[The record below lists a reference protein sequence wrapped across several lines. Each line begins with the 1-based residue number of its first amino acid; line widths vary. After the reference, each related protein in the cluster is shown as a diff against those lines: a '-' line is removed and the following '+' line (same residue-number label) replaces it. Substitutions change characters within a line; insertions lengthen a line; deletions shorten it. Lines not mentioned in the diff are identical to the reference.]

1 MNVNCGYYDFYQG
14 FNFTHQFSF
23 IYLHFFHQIIHC
35 PVGHFFSYSLS
46 SYTSATDMLGA
57 WRFGASYF
65 GKHSSIWNVFN
76 FNSSI
81 FNFSFQLDLYYA
93 CLARI
98 SHTVFSLHPITWQT
112 ILIFSIS
119 DIKFD
124 LLIKKYLQYQVTSVP
139 FVINNWEFRGIE
151 NI

>member
-23 IYLHFFHQIIHC
+23 IYMHSFH
-35 PVGHFFSYSLS
+35 LT
-46 SYTSATDMLGA
+46 SYTNATDMLGA

-76 FNSSI
+76 FSI
-81 FNFSFQLDLYYA
+81 FNFAFQLDLYYA